1 MRHAGSILSEKLG
14 GSNVTTPVGSMF
26 YQRYELRVSKFV
38 LRLFENIMS
47 TLNVII
53 HNFVKPGAY
62 PVTALSSKQ
71 F

>member
-1 MRHAGSILSEKLG
+1 M
-14 GSNVTTPVGSMF
+14 GSMF
-26 YQRYELRVSKFV
+26 YQRYEFRVLKFV

-53 HNFVKPGAY
+53 HNFVEPGAY